1 MFDLEDVIRERR
13 SVRMFLRD
21 RPVPRHLV
29 DEALDLAMRAPSNS
43 NVQPWQVVFASGPA
57 RDRLVEALLEEAQS
71 KPPVVPQLPP
81 GFAHLRTDLGGLV
94 YGSMGIAR
102 HDAEARRIAVLRN
115 WEFFRAPLAGVVCMH
130 RDLDFVDGMGV
141 GMFLQTLLL
150 ALTSRGLGTCVQVS
164 IAGYPETVREQLGI
178 PEEMRVLCGLAVGY
192 PDPDFPGNKLRVP
205 RNPVEDNVRFVD
217 S

>member
-1 MFDLEDVIRERR
+1 
-13 SVRMFLRD
+13 
-21 RPVPRHLV
+21 
-29 DEALDLAMRAPSNS
+29 
-43 NVQPWQVVFASGPA
+43 
-57 RDRLVEALLEEAQS
+57 
-71 KPPVVPQLPP
+71 
-81 GFAHLRTDLGGLV
+81 
-94 YGSMGIAR
+94 MGIAR

-130 RDLDFVDGMGV
+130 RDFDHVDSLGV
-141 GMFLQTLLL
+141 GMFLQTLVL
-150 ALTSRGLGTCVQVS
+150 ALTARGLGTCVQVS

-178 PEEMRVLCGLAVGY
+178 PEEMRVLCGLAIGY